1 MQTLHTQ
8 SATVDLAAGATVL
21 TYTPSV
27 HAIADL
33 LIEVGDGTNNLAA
46 TAATTLTVAITAGGI
61 PLGGDDHDELVIV
74 GRTRLRIPVDQFPA
88 VAGEALVVTLKSDQ
102 AADTAVAVTA
112 TLRDP
117 NPQPDV
123 VKAFFENK
131 VNSVDQGGG
140 VTRITVR
147 NETDAAD
154 VFSVDYT
161 HATRNRK
168 III

>member
-1 MQTLHTQ
+1 MQTLHTE
-8 SATVDLAAGATVL
+8 SATANLAAGATIL
-21 TYTPSV
+21 TYTPPV
-27 HAIADL
+27 DKVADL
-33 LIEVGDGTNNLAA
+33 LIEVGDGTNNIAA
-46 TAATTLTVAITAGGI
+46 TAATTLTVAITVGGI
-61 PLGGDDHDELVIV
+61 PLGGDDHDELVII
-74 GRTRLRIPVDQFPA
+74 GRTRLRIPVDQFTA
-88 VAGEALVVTLKSDQ
+88 VAGEALAVTLKSDQ

-112 TLRDP
+112 TLRQP
-117 NPQPDV
+117 NPQPDI
-123 VKAFFENK
+123 VKAYFENK

-168 III
+168 IVL